1 MYDQPAQRKKIAAG
15 PALTDVAQLELAA
28 ALGVVNDRQLSSTEA
43 VHDMR
48 KALKRWRALLRLLEP
63 FLAEDGRRLRIEA
76 RDLARTLQS
85 AREPRSA
92 LDALADL
99 GELPEALSPRSL
111 ATITGRLEAMV
122 RAGEAKTLTDE
133 ARNDLRARLQA
144 TVGEV
149 ERWPLGRIDG
159 PAIAGRL
166 GATYRRARNAI
177 PDDWRQASAEDLH
190 ELRKRVVEHRYQ
202 MELIEPLWPKLGRAW
217 VAEAQ
222 KLRERLGSY
231 QDLAVLTGM
240 TAAHQPLAPWR
251 SRLAS
256 LIAARQERHLASA
269 ARIAGRLFAE
279 KPKAFRRRIEALW
292 SNVDGAD

>member
-1 MYDQPAQRKKIAAG
+1 MYDQPARRKKMAAG

-28 ALGVVNDRQLSSTEA
+28 ALGVVNDRQLSSTET
-43 VHDMR
+43 VHDVR

-63 FLAEDGRRLRIEA
+63 FLAKDGRRLRIEA

-99 GELPEALSPRSL
+99 GSMPEALSPRSL

-122 RAGEAKTLTDE
+122 RAGEAKTLTEE

-149 ERWPLGRIDG
+149 EHWPLGRIDG
-159 PAIAGRL
+159 PAIAARL

-177 PDDWRQASAEDLH
+177 PDDWPQVSAEDLH

-222 KLRERLGSY
+222 KLRDRLGSY

-240 TAAHQPLAPWR
+240 TAPHQPLAPWR
-251 SRLAS
+251 SRLAP

-269 ARIAGRLFAE
+269 RRMAGRLFAE

-292 SNVDGAD
+292 SSADGHD